1 MRYIIPV
8 VFASAL
14 ALPAAAEVPVVVTDI
29 HPVQSLVAMVM
40 GDLGTPELLLP
51 KGGDEHSYQMKPSQ
65 AAALGQA
72 GLVVWIGP
80 ELTPWLDRALD
91 ALGSGPA
98 QLVLLDAAG
107 TETRQFAAAAED
119 EHAHEEGED
128 HDHAAEGEADHDHDH
143 AAEGETGHDEEH
155 HHHDGTDPHAWLDP
169 QNASLWLGLIAE
181 SLSRIDPENA
191 ATYGANAGAAQAQ
204 IAELDASLKA
214 RLAPIAD
221 RPFIAFHDA
230 YGYFVG
236 HYGLTLAGTVALGD
250 ASAPGAAR
258 LAEIRDLAEH
268 GAVCIFPEVQH
279 DPKLVNTIVADTG
292 VKAGGAL
299 DPSGSSL
306 DPGPGLYPALLTGL
320 ADTLVAC
327 LAP

>member
-1 MRYIIPV
+1 MRYIISLA
-8 VFASAL
+8 FASAL
-14 ALPAAAEVPVVVTDI
+14 ATSAAAEVPVVVTDI
-29 HPVQSLVAMVM
+29 QPVQSLVAMVM

-65 AAALGQA
+65 AAALADA
-72 GLVVWIGP
+72 GLVVWVGP

-91 ALGSGPA
+91 ALGKAPA
-98 QLVLLDAAG
+98 QLVLLDAQG
-107 TETRQFAAAAED
+107 TVTRQFP
-119 EHAHEEGED
+119 EGED
-128 HDHAAEGEADHDHDH
+128 HDHEDGAEEEHDHDE
-143 AAEGETGHDEEH
+143 AASEEEH

-169 QNASLWLGLIAE
+169 TNAGLWLGLIAE
-181 SLSRIDPENA
+181 SLSGADPEHA
-191 ATYGANAGAAQAQ
+191 ATYAANAAAAQGQ
-204 IAELDASLKA
+204 IAALDAELKA
-214 RLAPIAD
+214 RLAPVAD

-279 DPKLVNTIVADTG
+279 DPKLVDSIVADTG
-292 VKAGGAL
+292 VKAGAAL
-299 DPSGSSL
+299 DPSGSSM

-327 LAP
+327 LTP

>member
-1 MRYIIPV
+1 MRYIISLA
-8 VFASAL
+8 FASAL

-29 HPVQSLVAMVM
+29 QPVQSLVAMVM
-40 GDLGTPELLLP
+40 GDLGTPDLLLP

-65 AAALGQA
+65 AAALADA
-72 GLVVWIGP
+72 GLVVRIGP

-91 ALGSGPA
+91 ALGKAPA
-98 QLVLLDAAG
+98 QLVLLDAPG
-107 TETRQFAAAAED
+107 TVTRQFP
-119 EHAHEEGED
+119 EGED
-128 HDHAAEGEADHDHDH
+128 HDHAEGAAEEHDHDE
-143 AAEGETGHDEEH
+143 AAGEEAHDHDEAAGEEEH

-169 QNASLWLGLIAE
+169 TNASLWLGLIAE
-181 SLSRIDPENA
+181 SLSGIDPDHA
-191 ATYGANAGAAQAQ
+191 ATYAANAAAAQVQ
-204 IAELDASLKA
+204 IAALDAELKA

-279 DPKLVNTIVADTG
+279 DPKLVNSIVADTG
-292 VKAGGAL
+292 VKAGAAL
-299 DPSGSSL
+299 DPSGSSM

-320 ADTLVAC
+320 SDTLVAC
-327 LAP
+327 LTP